1 MLLTHL
7 TYLQWVFSCSTLRSH
22 LLLLH
27 SYLITVLLPQKFQI
41 LNIPLFEHNLR
52 PLTDHCSKP
61 STESALGMRWPQTSS
76 PSSHYLLPSCLFCPA
91 CFMVYLYTNSLVNIL
106 NSLSGLCLQNPN
118 CGWTQPP
125 PLGLHHVVEHWW
137 GEGGGEKEKKRKKQK
152 QSHNCAEMVP
162 FRIHYPRPQVDSQ
175 HCFSNL
181 IYFLV
186 FPFFTSTI

>member
-137 GEGGGEKEKKRKKQK
+137 GVGRGERKEKKKTK
-152 QSHNCAEMVP
+152 
-162 FRIHYPRPQVDSQ
+162 
-175 HCFSNL
+175 
-181 IYFLV
+181 
-186 FPFFTSTI
+186 TITQLCRNGSI